1 MSFSDAKIQ
10 LFSQK
15 YGKKMQGRQNDDPA
29 AIKTN
34 KKSQLFTLIC
44 IEIKCFLA
52 RGAIFFM
59 FQKHYS

>member
-1 MSFSDAKIQ
+1 
-10 LFSQK
+10 
-15 YGKKMQGRQNDDPA
+15 MQGRQNDDPA